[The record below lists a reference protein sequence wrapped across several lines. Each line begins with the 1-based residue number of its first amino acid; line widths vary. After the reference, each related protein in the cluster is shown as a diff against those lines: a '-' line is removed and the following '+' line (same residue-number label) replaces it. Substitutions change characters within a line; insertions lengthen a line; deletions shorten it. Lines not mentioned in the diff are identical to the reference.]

1 MKHLLKSATLAAS
14 LAATITATLVA
25 APAMAQTIAINAVT
39 LAPRPVYINR
49 PFAQFVEEVN
59 EIFAGEIEIN
69 WRGGPE
75 VMPPFRQAEGVR
87 NGAMGMTY
95 TSPSYYQ
102 GLVPTSGT
110 MNLSFMDYAEIAAT
124 NYHERM
130 TELHAEQNLAYLGE
144 IPATQLNFQ
153 IYMRDEVTSLDDLV
167 GKRIRVFPTLLPLV
181 QALGAEPIVLPM
193 GEIYTALERGAIDG
207 YMQGPLGQAE
217 QFGGL
222 VSTVIQ
228 PGVYRAGFPVLL
240 NMDIWNEMSPD
251 LQQRLTT
258 FLRDDFAPRMDSIWD
273 DAIAESRA
281 AMEEAGFQFL
291 ELPADEAAAYEAMA
305 MDAAWAVTAE
315 NAGAEIAAEL
325 RAMLDN

>member
-1 MKHLLKSATLAAS
+1 MLSAVIAA
-14 LAATITATLVA
+14 AAV
-25 APAMAQTIAINAVT
+25 PAFADPVKINAVT
-39 LAPRPVYINR
+39 LAPRSVYITQ

-59 EIFAGEIEIN
+59 ERFAGEIEIN

-75 VMPPFRQAEGVR
+75 VMPPFGQAEGVR

-110 MNLSFMDYAEIAAT
+110 MNLSFLNYEEIAAT

-130 TELHAEQNLAYLGE
+130 TELHAEKDLAFIGE

-153 IYMRDEVTSLDDLV
+153 LYMGNEVTSLADLE

-181 QALGAEPIVLPM
+181 QGLGAEPIVLPM
-193 GEIYTALERGAIDG
+193 EEIYTALERGAIDG
-207 YMQGPLGQAE
+207 FMQGPLGQAA

-222 VSTVIQ
+222 VKTVVQ
-228 PGVYRAGFPVLL
+228 PGVYRAGFPVLM
-240 NMDIWNEMSPD
+240 NMDLFNQMSPD
-251 LQQRLTT
+251 LQERFIT
-258 FLRDDFAPRMDSIWD
+258 FLREDFAPRMDNIWAED
-273 DAIAESRA
+273 IATERA
-281 AMEEAGFQFL
+281 AQEAAGFNYVMLSEEEAARF
-291 ELPADEAAAYEAMA
+291 EAIA
-305 MDAAWAVTAE
+305 MDAAWTMTAE

-325 RAMLDN
+325 RAMLDR

>member
-1 MKHLLKSATLAAS
+1 MKHLLKSALI
-14 LAATITATLVA
+14 AATMVA
-25 APAMAQTIAINAVT
+25 GPAFAEAVKINAVT
-39 LAPRPVYINR
+39 LAPKPVYINK

-59 EIFAGEIEIN
+59 AKFAGEIEIT

-75 VMPPFRQAEGVR
+75 VMPPFKQAEGVR

-110 MNLSFMDYAEIAAT
+110 MNLSFKNYAEIAAT
-124 NYHERM
+124 DYHERM
-130 TELHAEQNLAYLGE
+130 TELHAEKDLIFVGE

-153 IYMRDEVTSLDDLV
+153 VYMKEEVTGLDDLK

-193 GEIYTALERGAIDG
+193 GEIFTALERGAIDG

-222 VSTVIQ
+222 VKTVIQ
-228 PGVYRAGFPVLL
+228 PGVYRAGFPVLV
-240 NMDIWNEMSPD
+240 NKGIWDSMSED

-258 FLRDDFAPRMDSIWD
+258 FLRDDFAPRMDNIWEKD
-273 DAIAESRA
+273 IADSRA
-281 AMEEAGFQFL
+281 AMEAAGFNFL
-291 ELPADEAAAYEAMA
+291 QLPADEAARYEAIA
-305 MDAAWAVTAE
+305 MDAAWGVTAT
-315 NAGAEIAAEL
+315 NAGEEIAAEL
-325 RAMLDN
+325 RGMLDK

>member
-1 MKHLLKSATLAAS
+1 MKQMFRTALLSAVIAA
-14 LAATITATLVA
+14 AAV
-25 APAMAQTIAINAVT
+25 PAFADPVKINAVT
-39 LAPRPVYINR
+39 LAPRSVYITQ

-59 EIFAGEIEIN
+59 ERFAGEIEIN

-75 VMPPFRQAEGVR
+75 VMPPFGQAEGVR

-110 MNLSFMDYAEIAAT
+110 MNLSFLNYEEIAAT

-130 TELHAEQNLAYLGE
+130 TELHAEKDLAFIGE

-153 IYMRDEVTSLDDLV
+153 LYMGKEVTSLADLE

-181 QALGAEPIVLPM
+181 QGLGAEPIVLPM
-193 GEIYTALERGAIDG
+193 EEIYTALERGAIDG
-207 YMQGPLGQAE
+207 FMQGPLGQAA

-222 VSTVIQ
+222 VKTVVQ
-228 PGVYRAGFPVLL
+228 PGVYRAGFPVLM
-240 NMDIWNEMSPD
+240 NMDLFNQMSPD
-251 LQQRLTT
+251 LQERFIT
-258 FLRDDFAPRMDSIWD
+258 FLREDFAPRMDNIWAED
-273 DAIAESRA
+273 IATERA
-281 AMEEAGFQFL
+281 AQEAAGFNYVMLSEEEAARF
-291 ELPADEAAAYEAMA
+291 EAIA
-305 MDAAWAVTAE
+305 MDAAWTMTAE

-325 RAMLDN
+325 RAMLDR